1 MINFFILSASRHG
14 TPARPLPT
22 ALPDRRGKLNQ
33 QSPKNGDYPT
43 RWIGWTSDG
52 FHPALV
58 DRHYQSLYRFAYS
71 LAPTE
76 ADANDLTQER
86 FLRGTQKGGQ
96 LHNSAKVKSW
106 LFTTLYRLF
115 LNRRRHV
122 TRFPH
127 DELSGVELKLPSIS
141 SEAVRS
147 LESSEVMSA
156 LRKIDE
162 TFRAPLV
169 FFCLEDHSY
178 QEIVTILEIPEGT
191 VMSRLWRG
199 KAMLREKMKDR
210 PVARPVSNI
219 IPMQSPSRK
228 EARS

>member
-1 MINFFILSASRHG
+1 MDF
-14 TPARPLPT
+14 
-22 ALPDRRGKLNQ
+22 
-33 QSPKNGDYPT
+33 
-43 RWIGWTSDG
+43 TSL
-52 FHPALV
+52 A
-58 DRHYQSLYRFAYS
+58 DRHYQGLYQFAYS
-71 LAPTE
+71 LSHTE
-76 ADANDLTQER
+76 ANASDLTQET
-86 FLRGTQKGGQ
+86 FLRWAQKGSQ
-96 LHNSAKVKSW
+96 LRETAKAKSW

-127 DELSGVELKLPSIS
+127 DQLSDVELKLPSIS

-147 LESSEVMSA
+147 LKASEVMSA
-156 LRKIDE
+156 LREIDE

-169 FFCLEDHSY
+169 LFYPEDHSY
-178 QEIVTILEIPEGT
+178 QEIAAILEIPEGT

-199 KAMLREKMKDR
+199 KALLREKMKDR

-219 IPMQSPSRK
+219 IPMQSPPRK

>member
-1 MINFFILSASRHG
+1 MSEPRMDF
-14 TPARPLPT
+14 T
-22 ALPDRRGKLNQ
+22 
-33 QSPKNGDYPT
+33 
-43 RWIGWTSDG
+43 
-52 FHPALV
+52 ALV
-58 DRHYQSLYRFAYS
+58 DRHYQGLYQFAYS
-71 LAPTE
+71 LAHTE
-76 ADANDLTQER
+76 ADASDLTQET
-86 FLRGTQKGGQ
+86 FLRWAQKGGQ
-96 LHNSAKVKSW
+96 LRDSAKVKSW

-127 DELSGVELKLPSIS
+127 DELSGVALKLPSIS

-147 LESSEVMSA
+147 LEASEVMSA
-156 LRKIDE
+156 LREIDE

-169 FFCLEDHSY
+169 LFYLEDHSY
-178 QEIVTILEIPEGT
+178 QEIATILEIPEGT

-199 KAMLREKMKDR
+199 KALLREKLKDR

>member
-1 MINFFILSASRHG
+1 MDF
-14 TPARPLPT
+14 T
-22 ALPDRRGKLNQ
+22 
-33 QSPKNGDYPT
+33 
-43 RWIGWTSDG
+43 
-52 FHPALV
+52 ALV
-58 DRHYQSLYRFAYS
+58 DRHYQGLYQFAYS
-71 LAPTE
+71 LAHTE
-76 ADANDLTQER
+76 ADASDLTQET
-86 FLRGTQKGGQ
+86 FLRWAQKGGQ
-96 LHNSAKVKSW
+96 LRDSAKVKSW

-127 DELSGVELKLPSIS
+127 DELSGVALKLPSIS

-147 LESSEVMSA
+147 LEASEVMSA
-156 LRKIDE
+156 LREIDE

-169 FFCLEDHSY
+169 LFYLEDHSY
-178 QEIVTILEIPEGT
+178 QEIATILEIPEGT

-199 KAMLREKMKDR
+199 KALLREKLKDR

>member
-1 MINFFILSASRHG
+1 MDF
-14 TPARPLPT
+14 T
-22 ALPDRRGKLNQ
+22 
-33 QSPKNGDYPT
+33 
-43 RWIGWTSDG
+43 
-52 FHPALV
+52 ALV
-58 DRHYQSLYRFAYS
+58 DRHYQGLYQFAYS
-71 LAPTE
+71 LAHSE
-76 ADANDLTQER
+76 ADASDLTQET
-86 FLRGTQKGGQ
+86 FLRWAQKGGQ
-96 LHNSAKVKSW
+96 LRDSAKVKSW

-127 DELSGVELKLPSIS
+127 DELSDVESKLPPIS

-147 LESSEVMSA
+147 LEASEVMSA
-156 LRKIDE
+156 LREIDE

-169 FFCLEDHSY
+169 LFYLEDHSY
-178 QEIVTILEIPEGT
+178 QEIAAILEIPEGT

-199 KAMLREKMKDR
+199 KALLREKMKDR

-219 IPMQSPSRK
+219 IPMQFPIPK